1 MLFFSLSEEF
11 ANILLILA
19 QFRITFGKIY
29 TDHELVEKEEPRSSR
44 RNGGFSSISIRMK
57 LADELQKERAFSST
71 RNRIENAIYLTD
83 ANF

>member
-71 RNRIENAIYLTD
+71 RNRIENAIYFD
-83 ANF
+83 